1 MRIRIT
7 HFISLVSISILL
19 AGSSAASLVQNAPVG
34 LTRYNRA
41 PVSNALLRVHLP
53 RAVQRTLENGVKV
66 LVLEDHRAAQIK
78 IAMYIHGAGG
88 LFAPTGQPGLASMT
102 AQVLSLGTATMGAKQ
117 IVQTIDRDAASVS
130 VYTSSSTPT
139 AILSATGLSSNFHD
153 WFPMVTNILLHP
165 SFPADELSSAKQRQI
180 SQLQTK
186 QSNSCF
192 LATKYLR

>member
-34 LTRYNRA
+34 LTVYNRA

-88 LFAPTGQPGLASMT
+88 LFDPTGQPGLASMT

-153 WFPMVTNILLHP
+153 WFPMVTNMP
-165 SFPADELSSAKQRQI
+165 TAFKFPGR
-180 SQLQTK
+180 
-186 QSNSCF
+186 
-192 LATKYLR
+192 